1 MAIQVSGTEVISN
14 ARALNNIASADA
26 TTVATLN
33 AAGVGGGFKP
43 VSVSGTTQAL
53 NVGTYNFFNAG
64 ELSANTT
71 ISFTSVPTDALWT
84 YTAKSGVGTG
94 YVLGSPVYTGNEFS
108 ISGYNFP
115 TGIHFSS
122 DGTKLFVYS
131 NANFRTYQFT
141 LSTAYNVSTASYSG
155 LSFYSYAQDQ
165 SVMDM
170 TFSADGTKM
179 YLVGTQNYNIYQYTL
194 STAWNISTASYSGL
208 SYYTPGNDNA
218 MRGIRFKPDGT
229 KMYLIGDQINS
240 IYQYSLSTAWNVS
253 TASSAGLSK
262 SVSNEDVSPQAFVI
276 SPDGTKLIVFGYST
290 KKMYQYTL
298 STAWNI
304 STASYDSIFYF
315 ISASTGVLDNS
326 VYGLAFDSIGSQI
339 TTLGNQGQ
347 KVQTYSIGLPTT
359 LTTPAAVQNPP
370 TAAVAIGD
378 QASYTFVTNDGGTTV
393 KLIGE
398 EIT

>member
-14 ARALNNIASADA
+14 ARELSNIASVDA
-26 TTVATLN
+26 TTVTSLN
-33 AAGVGGGFKP
+33 DAGVGGGFKP

-64 ELSANTT
+64 DLTANTT
-71 ISFTSVPTDALWT
+71 LSFTSVPTNALWT

-108 ISGYNFP
+108 ISSYPFP

-131 NANFRTYQFT
+131 NVNFRTYQFT

-165 SVMDM
+165 SVSDI
-170 TFSADGTKM
+170 TFSVDGTKM
-179 YLVGTQNYNIYQYTL
+179 YLVGTQNYRIFQYTL
-194 STAWNISTASYSGL
+194 STAWAINTASYSGL
-208 SYYTPGNDNA
+208 SYYTAADDNN

-229 KMYLIGDQINS
+229 KMYLVGDQTNAIH
-240 IYQYSLSTAWNVS
+240 QYTLSTAWNVS
-253 TASSAGLSK
+253 TASFSGLNK
-262 SVSNEDVSPQAFVI
+262 SVGGEDVSPYAFTM
-276 SPDGTKLIVFGYST
+276 SPDGTRLILFGYSN
-290 KKMYQYTL
+290 KKMFQYTL

-304 STASYDSIFYF
+304 STASYDSISYT
-315 ISASTGVLDNS
+315 IDTSSGQDNT
-326 VYGLAFDSIGSQI
+326 VYGLEFNSIGSQI
-339 TTLGNQGQ
+339 TTLGNQGK

-359 LTTPAAVQNPP
+359 LTIPAAVQNPP

-378 QASYTFVTNDGGTTV
+378 QVSYTFVTNDGGTTV